1 MQLLTFRSRQR
12 QTPEWAVAA
21 GAMAATEARVVMVE
35 VEVTALIKEAT
46 EATVEVS
53 ICIFSVLLRT
63 AITL

>member
-1 MQLLTFRSRQR
+1 
-12 QTPEWAVAA
+12 
-21 GAMAATEARVVMVE
+21 MAATEARVVMVE